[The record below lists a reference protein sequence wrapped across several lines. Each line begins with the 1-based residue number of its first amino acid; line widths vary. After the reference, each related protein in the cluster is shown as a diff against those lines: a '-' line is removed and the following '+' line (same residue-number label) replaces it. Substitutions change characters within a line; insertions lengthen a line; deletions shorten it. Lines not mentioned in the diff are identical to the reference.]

1 MEELKNGIFQEKYI
15 KRTSKKFNAFFPL
28 FTENYLEAFLKCTL
42 NGTYFRR
49 VFIIKNLIWIS
60 AISKSAK
67 LNKSTFSKFLFMSN

>member
-15 KRTSKKFNAFFPL
+15 KRTSKKFNAIFPL

-49 VFIIKNLIWIS
+49 VFIIKNLI
-60 AISKSAK
+60 
-67 LNKSTFSKFLFMSN
+67 